1 MFPNSGSFKP
11 GPVPTVALL
20 ALTTKRA
27 VLSVISRGTTVIGY
41 QREAKDWKELGRFDG
56 LVEV

>member
-41 QREAKDWKELGRFDG
+41 QREAKD
-56 LVEV
+56 